1 MDIHITFIGFIL
13 IPLSLIH
20 IIFPKYFDWNKELS
34 TLSLINRQMIYVH
47 TFFIAFIIFLMGIL
61 CLSSASDLTHT
72 DLGKKISL
80 GLGIFWLLR
89 LYIQFFGYSPN
100 LWKGKKFETS
110 VHVCFSLMWG
120 YMSFIFIMTYFQ

>member
-100 LWKGKKFETS
+100 LWKGKKFETA

>member
-61 CLSSASDLTHT
+61 CLSSASELTHT

-100 LWKGKKFETS
+100 LWKGKKFETA